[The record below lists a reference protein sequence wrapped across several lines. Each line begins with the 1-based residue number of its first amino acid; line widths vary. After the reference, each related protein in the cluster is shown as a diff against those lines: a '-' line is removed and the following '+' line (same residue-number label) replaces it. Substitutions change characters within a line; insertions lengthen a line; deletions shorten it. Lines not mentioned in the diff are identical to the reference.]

1 MKKKKGFTLRN
12 VCGEHIVV
20 AEGLENINFDNI
32 ITLNETAAYMWE
44 NAPDDGFNSDDLA
57 QLLTKEYDVDETT
70 ARRDAAEV
78 MQHWLKI
85 GITE

>member
-32 ITLNETAAYMWE
+32 ITLNDTAAFMWE
-44 NAPDDGFNSDDLA
+44 NAPDDGFDSNDLA
-57 QLLTKEYDVDETT
+57 MLLTKEYDVDEAT
-70 ARRDAAEV
+70 ARRDAIEV
-78 MQHWLKI
+78 MQHWQNA